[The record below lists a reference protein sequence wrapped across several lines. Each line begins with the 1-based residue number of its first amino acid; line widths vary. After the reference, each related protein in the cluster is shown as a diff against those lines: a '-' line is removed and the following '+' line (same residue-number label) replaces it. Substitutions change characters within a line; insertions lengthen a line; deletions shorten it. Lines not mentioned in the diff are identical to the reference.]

1 MNLTKLT
8 DYLDSLPQELVPG
21 IDVEIRQDH
30 ETVFRHWTGWR
41 DRENR
46 VPMNG
51 RELYW
56 IFSATKVFTVTAGMQ
71 LIERGI
77 IRPEDPVGM
86 YLPAFST
93 LSVNESGHIR
103 ACTVPLT
110 VRHLFT
116 MTGGF
121 NYDLEC
127 PSLKKAALYS
137 GGKADTLTMINA
149 LAEEPLDFEPGAHY
163 RYSLCHDVLAAVIE
177 SASGLRFS
185 DYLRVNIFE
194 PLGVKRTGFRGE
206 DVSEFAA
213 QYIYDEKTGRSV
225 LHPDGNRCVYR
236 LTDNYESGGAGL
248 YSCVDDYILLA
259 DALACGGLGASG
271 RRILKEDSIR
281 LMTAPALTPAQREEF
296 YNHMGR
302 VYSYACV
309 RRSTRTARAPW
320 ESSAGTARRARTRL
334 WTRLTE

>member
-149 LAEEPLDFEPGAHY
+149 LAEEPLDFEPGAH
-163 RYSLCHDVLAAVIE
+163 
-177 SASGLRFS
+177 
-185 DYLRVNIFE
+185 
-194 PLGVKRTGFRGE
+194 
-206 DVSEFAA
+206 
-213 QYIYDEKTGRSV
+213 
-225 LHPDGNRCVYR
+225 
-236 LTDNYESGGAGL
+236 
-248 YSCVDDYILLA
+248 
-259 DALACGGLGASG
+259 
-271 RRILKEDSIR
+271 
-281 LMTAPALTPAQREEF
+281 
-296 YNHMGR
+296 
-302 VYSYACV
+302 
-309 RRSTRTARAPW
+309 
-320 ESSAGTARRARTRL
+320 
-334 WTRLTE
+334 